1 VISLLLALTVG
12 VVGAGH
18 LSGLGSLHLG
28 GGPGPSIQGG
38 LNPGENG
45 NGSRISTV
53 NGSATATATLAPI
66 PISGPSAGLTFPYL
80 LLYAAAGIVL
90 AAGLVSLLRSS
101 GEAGVY
107 DFAAAIDQLEKQ
119 RSLIQGSWSR
129 ELRNVALLRY
139 YSLMRSICA
148 RMGLADL
155 PSETPLEYLGR
166 VAAALR
172 ISQIDAA
179 DFAAAFER
187 ARYGGELSDAD
198 ARNASEHM
206 ARFVDGLR
214 RGAVHG

>member
-1 VISLLLALTVG
+1 VG
-12 VVGAGH
+12 VILVAGF
-18 LSGLGSLHLG
+18 
-28 GGPGPSIQGG
+28 
-38 LNPGENG
+38 
-45 NGSRISTV
+45 V
-53 NGSATATATLAPI
+53 
-66 PISGPSAGLTFPYL
+66 F
-80 LLYAAAGIVL
+80 
-90 AAGLVSLLRSS
+90 LLRSS

-107 DFAAAIDQLEKQ
+107 DFTAAIDQLEKQ

-166 VAAALR
+166 VATALQ
-172 ISQIDAA
+172 ISQNDAA

-198 ARNASEHM
+198 ARKASEHM

-214 RGAVHG
+214 RGVAHG